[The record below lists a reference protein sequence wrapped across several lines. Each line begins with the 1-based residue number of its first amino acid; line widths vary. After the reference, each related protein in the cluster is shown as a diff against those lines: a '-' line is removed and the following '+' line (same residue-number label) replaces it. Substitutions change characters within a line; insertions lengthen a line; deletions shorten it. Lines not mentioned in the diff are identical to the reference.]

1 MADSGNQRLEE
12 VQAELRRLNEGDRDV
27 YMLTAAR
34 GLLEVVEG
42 FVDRVCTGVEVN
54 GPADFSTSL
63 ILRCIAKK
71 TQESLSTIVGL
82 AEREQGYY
90 AMALLRP
97 MCEELIFARF
107 LKTLPRE
114 DASKYIGYRI
124 MLDLYEGLLAQ
135 KNFFDQAQEEWS
147 IEESWR
153 GEPHS
158 GEIQDL
164 PTKVVEQKDE
174 LRKFGSRH
182 SWGSRPSPSVKQMA
196 ERTDSLAE
204 YEFFY
209 HAASNAVH
217 ANLHHLGRMVWKNFD
232 KGVVSITNKNFDAYY
247 RAFVLTYGVWLTHEV
262 MNEVMEEFPDQ
273 WREEDRDIYA
283 TWLGALIVPAI
294 SLRRPPIVT
303 TEELWW
309 PREQTS
315 STGGG

>member
-12 VQAELRRLNEGDRDV
+12 VQDELRRLNEGDRDV

-34 GLLEVVEG
+34 GLLEIVEG
-42 FVDRVCTGVEVN
+42 FVDRVCSGVEVN
-54 GPADFSTSL
+54 GPADFSTAL
-63 ILRCIAKK
+63 ILRCIARK

-114 DASKYIGYRI
+114 DATKYIQKRI
-124 MLDLYEGLLAQ
+124 MLDRFEGLLAQ
-135 KNFFDQAQEEWS
+135 NNFFDEIQEKYPVDV
-147 IEESWR
+147 SWR
-153 GEPHS
+153 GERHPA
-158 GEIQDL
+158 ELQDL
-164 PTKVVEQKDE
+164 SKRVVEYRDE
-174 LRKFGSRH
+174 LREFGSKH
-182 SWGSRPSPSVKQMA
+182 GWGSKPSPSVKQMA

-232 KGVVSITNKNFDAYY
+232 KGIVSITNK
-247 RAFVLTYGVWLTHEV
+247 TSMST
-262 MNEVMEEFPDQ
+262 
-273 WREEDRDIYA
+273 
-283 TWLGALIVPAI
+283 TVP
-294 SLRRPPIVT
+294 
-303 TEELWW
+303 
-309 PREQTS
+309 S
-315 STGGG
+315 S